1 VRPAEEVVATMALAQ
16 AAHDEGQVADARSD
30 FRHAIELWRD
40 LEEETEGAARDRFS
54 REAARALHGLGNAF
68 RRQNLDAAE
77 QSYQQSLEIANRL
90 GDGPLQALN
99 LMAIGLVAS
108 EAGRRQEAE
117 ERLAEALVLFRRS
130 DDPWGLAIAL
140 NARAQILE
148 RLGRP
153 L

>member
-1 VRPAEEVVATMALAQ
+1 
-16 AAHDEGQVADARSD
+16 
-30 FRHAIELWRD
+30 
-40 LEEETEGAARDRFS
+40 
-54 REAARALHGLGNAF
+54 
-68 RRQNLDAAE
+68 
-77 QSYQQSLEIANRL
+77 L

-153 L
+153 LQARDLYAESLELNRELQAGVAGPPRARHHPRRYGPSRRRGRRTGKSGATPARKSGGQPGARRLLGLRRDAGCARRALAIRG